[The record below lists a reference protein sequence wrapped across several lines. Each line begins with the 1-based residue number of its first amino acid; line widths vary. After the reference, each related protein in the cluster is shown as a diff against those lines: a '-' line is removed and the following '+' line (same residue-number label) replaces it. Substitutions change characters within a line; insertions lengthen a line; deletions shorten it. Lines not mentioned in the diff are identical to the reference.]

1 METNRETFSRFG
13 KSFQEKLCHLML
25 QDRPFCDQITEV
37 LDVNFLQ
44 YEYLRIFVKIL
55 IDYREKYR
63 THPSYDIMATKIKS
77 GLDSYTPALQKQLR
91 SFYAS
96 VLSESELRDGEF
108 IKDNALDFCRKQVL
122 KEAMMKSVKLIK
134 TSSFDE
140 IQGVIEKALKLGTDN
155 NFGHDFIKDF
165 EERYLITS
173 RNPVSTGFERVD
185 DICKGGLGKSEL
197 GVVIAPTGAGKS
209 MVLVHLGAEALK
221 AGKTVVHYTMELADT
236 VVGNRYDSCIS
247 HVPLSDL
254 FSNKRRVLEAIQDVE
269 GQLIIKEYPTKS
281 ASTET
286 IKNHIER
293 LKKRGIEPD
302 MIIVDYADLLRPVR
316 STKEKRHDLENT
328 YEELRAIA
336 QIYKCPL
343 WTASQTN
350 RSGLNA
356 EVITMEAISEAFNKC
371 FVADFICSLSRT
383 VQDKQANKGRI
394 FIAKNRN
401 GPDGLVFQVFVDWSN
416 VSIKVL
422 SREGE
427 DAVSSVIHDS
437 AENTLQFMREQF
449 KKKINNKERYKC

>member
-1 METNRETFSRFG
+1 METNKETFSRFG

-37 LDVNFLQ
+37 LDINFLQ
-44 YEYLRIFVKIL
+44 YEYLRVFTQIL

-77 GLDSYTPALQKQLR
+77 GLDSYTPGLQKQIR
-91 SFYAS
+91 MFYAS
-96 VLSESELRDGEF
+96 VLSESELRDAEF

-122 KEAMMKSVKLIK
+122 KAAMMRSVKLIK
-134 TSSFDE
+134 SSSFDE
-140 IQGVIEKALKLGTDN
+140 IQSVIEKALKLGTDN
-155 NFGHDFIKDF
+155 NFGHDFVKDF
-165 EERYLITS
+165 EKRYEITS
-173 RNPVSTGFERVD
+173 RDPVSTGFPRVD

-209 MVLVHLGAEALK
+209 MVLVHLGAEAVK
-221 AGKTVVHYTMELADT
+221 VGKTVVHYTLELADT
-236 VVGNRYDSCIS
+236 AVGNRYDSCIS
-247 HVPLSDL
+247 GVPLSDL
-254 FSNKRRVLEAIQDVE
+254 FGNKRKLLETIQDVE

-286 IKNHIER
+286 IKNHLER

-336 QIYKCPL
+336 QVYKCPV

-401 GPDGLVFQVFVDWSN
+401 GPDGLVYPVFVDWSS

-422 SREGE
+422 SRDSE
-427 DAVSSVIHDS
+427 DSIASVIEDS
-437 AENTLQFMREQF
+437 SQNTLDYLRQRY
-449 KKKINNKERYKC
+449 KKKLTNERYKC